1 MTREE
6 AISAIKKAELIFV
19 HVITSRNYDGSPHHT
34 ENFRVRKDDA
44 IAAMMEISGAE
55 YEPFIECSKNG
66 RVVIIGR
73 ESTEQADEN
82 FSHFENNNGNF

>member
-6 AISAIKKAELIFV
+6 AIDAIQKAELIFV
-19 HVITSRNYDGSPHHT
+19 HVITSRSYDGNPHHT

-44 IAAMMEISGAE
+44 IAAMMEISEKE
-55 YEPFIECSKNG
+55 YEPIIECSKNG
-66 RVVIIGR
+66 RVVIIGQ
-73 ESTEQADEN
+73 EPTQQAAEN